1 MLQNAT
7 GSSVQLIDCMGSDRS
22 VVNSARVSYANDE
35 LDTKELNEKDK
46 KLIRYL
52 AQNKHTSPFNHAF
65 VSFKIEAPIFV
76 ARQLVKHEY
85 LVWNEVSR
93 RYTEKDLKFFN
104 VKRWGKQSKKNKQ
117 GTGELLGMANQ
128 KICHEAYSE
137 AIHYAYNYYKYLLNI
152 GVSREDARMVL
163 PQSTMTEWYWSGSLG
178 AFAKMC
184 SLRIST
190 HSQHQTTEIA
200 EQKSL
205 CFWTPLWPR
214 FSSAF
219 WTTFA
224 PEKAE
229 AKIQK
234 SKD

>member
-1 MLQNAT
+1 MSDYKEWMLQNAT

-22 VVNSARVSYANDE
+22 VVNSARVSYASDE
-35 LDTKELNEKDK
+35 LNKEHLDERDK
-46 KLIRYL
+46 KLINFL
-52 AQNKHTSPFNHAF
+52 AENKHTSPFNHAF

-85 LVWNEVSR
+85 LVWNEISR
-93 RYTEKDLKFFN
+93 RYTEKDLKFFK

-117 GTGELLGMANQ
+117 GTGEPLGMANQ

-163 PQSTMTEWYWSGSLG
+163 PQSSMTEWYWSGSLG

-184 SLRIST
+184 KLRLDNHTQHYTREIAEAIST
-190 HSQHQTTEIA
+190 HMEWKFPVSWQALIKEYYI
-200 EQKSL
+200 
-205 CFWTPLWPR
+205 
-214 FSSAF
+214 
-219 WTTFA
+219 
-224 PEKAE
+224 
-229 AKIQK
+229 
-234 SKD
+234 